1 MFKKPIY
8 LIFLLLLNAC
18 GMQHTIQKQAKQH
31 LLKED
36 ALKNAHIGIAIH
48 DASAEKFIYQYQA
61 DKLFVP
67 ASNVKIFTTYAAL
80 KYLPE
85 QLPAAMLTDLDTA
98 VLVTPMGDPSFL
110 HPDFTAHPLLDKLKS
125 IQKPLYIRNDNW
137 FSPALGAGWSVEDY
151 NEHYQA
157 ERNAFPVF
165 GNLIHWYQERSV
177 KENPTNPQD
186 TIDIFIYSNPEIN
199 WPVDFGK
206 SNTSFQ
212 VKRNE
217 HQNTFLLSEGKEKT
231 ASQSVPFITNG
242 LQNGLLLLKDSLGKE
257 IQIAEND
264 LLKQAIN
271 KPTELVYSQ
280 PRDSVLKKMM
290 YRSDNFYAD
299 QSLEMISQSL
309 LNKMDEAAIIQLL
322 LNQDF
327 KTLPVKPRWVDGSGL
342 SRYNQFSPSDM
353 IAVLTQ
359 LKAEQPWDKI
369 KNLFPKAGVGTLRS
383 LNSSA
388 GDFVYAK
395 TGSMG
400 GVYCLSGYVLT
411 KKGKWLSF
419 SIMVNNHNTS
429 NSIVRKK
436 IESFLQAL

>member
-8 LIFLLLLNAC
+8 LLFLLLLNAC
-18 GMQHTIQKQAKQH
+18 GIQHAIQQQAKQH
-31 LLKED
+31 LLKEE

-67 ASNVKIFTTYAAL
+67 ASNVKIFTAYAAL

-110 HPDFTAHPLLDKLKS
+110 HPDFTTHPLLDKLKS

-137 FSPALGAGWSVEDY
+137 YSPALGAGWSVEDY

-217 HQNTFLLSEGKEKT
+217 HQNAFLLSEGKEKT

-264 LLKQAIN
+264 LLKQATN

-280 PRDSVLKKMM
+280 SRDTVLKKMM

-322 LNQDF
+322 LKQDF

-359 LKAEQPWDKI
+359 LKAEQPWEKI

-429 NSIVRKK
+429 NSNVRKK